1 MTSPNK
7 RFMLKLDQSHTENNW
22 LVLPLITNVSRL
34 RICGSQTFLGLTITI
49 QIVTNFDDIKL
60 VLIEPS

>member
-1 MTSPNK
+1 MASPNK

-22 LVLPLITNVSRL
+22 MVLPLIKNVSHL

-49 QIVTNFDDIKL
+49 QIVTKIDNIKL
-60 VLIEPS
+60 VLLEPS